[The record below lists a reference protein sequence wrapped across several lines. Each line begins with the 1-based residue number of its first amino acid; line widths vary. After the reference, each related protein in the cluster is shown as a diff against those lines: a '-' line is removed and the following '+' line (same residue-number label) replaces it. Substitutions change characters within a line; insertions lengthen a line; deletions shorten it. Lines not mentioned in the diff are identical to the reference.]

1 MCCGDNICAMI
12 KDLIA
17 KAGQGKKSIEAE
29 QDMILL
35 GFAIDHIRY
44 ACPPLT
50 CDEQANIE
58 LFIKR
63 I

>member
-29 QDMILL
+29 Q
-35 GFAIDHIRY
+35 
-44 ACPPLT
+44 
-50 CDEQANIE
+50 E
-58 LFIKR
+58 KR
-63 I
+63 LCLKSVRAVCIYTH